1 LLIKCLWNKFPKK
14 LLNIYDSCDLLL
26 RLKEFVDRQR
36 RFLFLILSLIW
47 GIEMARILIVD
58 DAKFMRTLVKDAL
71 VPKGHEIVGEA
82 ENGNIAIEMYKK
94 FKPDLVTM
102 DITMREKDGI
112 QAAEEILQM
121 DSSAKI
127 IMVTALGQ
135 ENLLTKAIKLGVKD
149 FVVKP
154 FPPER
159 LQKAAEK
166 ALNG

>member
-1 LLIKCLWNKFPKK
+1 
-14 LLNIYDSCDLLL
+14 
-26 RLKEFVDRQR
+26 
-36 RFLFLILSLIW
+36 
-47 GIEMARILIVD
+47 MARVLVVD

-71 VPKGHEIVGEA
+71 IPTGHEIVGEA
-82 ENGNIAIEMYKK
+82 ENGNEAVELYTEL
-94 FKPDLVTM
+94 KPDLVTM

-112 QAAEEILQM
+112 EAAGEILAM
-121 DSSAKI
+121 DSGARI

-135 ENLLTKAIKLGVKD
+135 ESLLTKAIKLGVKD

-166 ALNG
+166 ALA

>member
-1 LLIKCLWNKFPKK
+1 
-14 LLNIYDSCDLLL
+14 
-26 RLKEFVDRQR
+26 
-36 RFLFLILSLIW
+36 
-47 GIEMARILIVD
+47 MARVLVVD

-71 VPKGHEIVGEA
+71 VPSGHEIVGEA
-82 ENGNIAIEMYKK
+82 ENGNVAVELYKK
-94 FKPDLVTM
+94 LKPDLVTM

-112 QAAEEILQM
+112 EAAQEILQF
-121 DSSAKI
+121 DPAAKI

-135 ENLLTKAIKLGVKD
+135 ENLLTKAIKIGVKD

>member
-1 LLIKCLWNKFPKK
+1 
-14 LLNIYDSCDLLL
+14 
-26 RLKEFVDRQR
+26 
-36 RFLFLILSLIW
+36 
-47 GIEMARILIVD
+47 MARVLIVD

-71 VPKGHEIVGEA
+71 VPAGYEIVGEA
-82 ENGNIAIEMYKK
+82 ENGNEAVELYNKL
-94 FKPDLVTM
+94 KPDLVTM

-112 QAAEEILQM
+112 EAAGEILGL
-121 DSSAKI
+121 DATARI

-135 ENLLTKAIKLGVKD
+135 ESLLTKAIKLGVKD

-166 ALNG
+166 ALA

>member
-1 LLIKCLWNKFPKK
+1 
-14 LLNIYDSCDLLL
+14 
-26 RLKEFVDRQR
+26 
-36 RFLFLILSLIW
+36 
-47 GIEMARILIVD
+47 MASVLIVD

-71 VPKGHEIVGEA
+71 VPSGHDIVGEA
-82 ENGNIAIEMYKK
+82 ENGNEAVELYKK
-94 FKPDLVTM
+94 LNPDLVTM

-112 QAAEEILQM
+112 EAAEEILSLDPQ
-121 DSSAKI
+121 AKI

-159 LQKAAEK
+159 LQKAVSK
-166 ALNG
+166 ALT

>member
-1 LLIKCLWNKFPKK
+1 
-14 LLNIYDSCDLLL
+14 
-26 RLKEFVDRQR
+26 
-36 RFLFLILSLIW
+36 
-47 GIEMARILIVD
+47 MAKILIVD

-71 VPKGHEIVGEA
+71 VPSGHEIIGEA
-82 ENGNIAIEMYKK
+82 ENGNEAVDLYKK
-94 FKPDLVTM
+94 LKPDLVTM

-112 QAAEEILQM
+112 EAAEEILAFNPQ
-121 DSSAKI
+121 ARI

-166 ALNG
+166 ALA

>member
-1 LLIKCLWNKFPKK
+1 
-14 LLNIYDSCDLLL
+14 
-26 RLKEFVDRQR
+26 
-36 RFLFLILSLIW
+36 
-47 GIEMARILIVD
+47 MATILIVD

-71 VPKGHEIVGEA
+71 VPRGHEVIGEA
-82 ENGNIAIEMYKK
+82 ENGNQAVELYKK
-94 FKPDLVTM
+94 MKPDLVTM

-112 QAAEEILQM
+112 QAAEEILAL
-121 DSSAKI
+121 DPKARI

-135 ENLLTKAIKLGVKD
+135 ENLLTRAIKIGVKD

-166 ALNG
+166 ALA

>member
-1 LLIKCLWNKFPKK
+1 
-14 LLNIYDSCDLLL
+14 
-26 RLKEFVDRQR
+26 
-36 RFLFLILSLIW
+36 
-47 GIEMARILIVD
+47 MARILIVD

-71 VPKGHEIVGEA
+71 VPLGHEVIGEA
-82 ENGNIAIEMYKK
+82 ENGNLAVELYKK
-94 FKPDLVTM
+94 LKPDLVTM

-112 QAAEEILQM
+112 QAAEEILTL
-121 DSSAKI
+121 DPAARI

-135 ENLLTKAIKLGVKD
+135 ENLLTKAIKIGVKD

-166 ALNG
+166 ALA